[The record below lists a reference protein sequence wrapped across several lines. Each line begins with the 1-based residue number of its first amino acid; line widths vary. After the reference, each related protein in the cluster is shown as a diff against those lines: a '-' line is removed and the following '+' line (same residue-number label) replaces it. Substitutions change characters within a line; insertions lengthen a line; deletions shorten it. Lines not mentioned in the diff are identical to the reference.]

1 MRRFKKKSKKLNIVL
16 LLLVIC
22 FHCCSILIYAG
33 QTTGTLPESG
43 SVKAEYVHGTQKE
56 ALADMKVSLYLVAD
70 MDMKKKPVEFSMK
83 DAFAGCVKEIKPEQ
97 NYTST
102 EWGTISEKLAKHVE
116 QKSIDSISSGKTNAK
131 GIVTFTDLKQG
142 LYLLIAEGTENYE
155 ASPVLLS
162 VPYDLIEVTGRNE
175 WMYDVTVCA
184 KVEERKPV
192 PPIPEE
198 PDDPEPTEEPDD
210 PEPTEDPDDPEPPDE
225 PQPPVDPENPRT
237 PEGLPVPIIP
247 PSIIMPETPVPAGVP
262 IPPANTPRRPNTQ
275 QETPTIVDEGEP
287 EAAPQTVRIG
297 DAEVPLF
304 ADDGAAWA
312 LVNFM
317 LMNLAVF
324 LSLMLLIGYFVTTK
338 KEKEEEEKAE
348 KQEVQEDE
356 EAREEEEE
364 PLKLKKKGLLRLLSL
379 PVAVISVI
387 AFLLTEDISLPT
399 ALLDKWT
406 PLMLFFVLVQMVW
419 VVFSRKKYVN
429 EEEEEEEGDE
439 LE

>member
-1 MRRFKKKSKKLNIVL
+1 MRRFKKKSKKINIVL
-16 LLLVIC
+16 LLLIIC

-33 QTTGTLPESG
+33 QATGTLPESG
-43 SVKAEYVHGTQKE
+43 SVKAEYVHGTQKQ
-56 ALADMKVSLYLVAD
+56 ALTDMNVSLYLVAD
-70 MDMKKKPVEFSMK
+70 MDMKKKPVEFSVK
-83 DAFAGCVKEIKPEQ
+83 DVFAGCVKEIKPEQ

-102 EWGTISEKLAKHVE
+102 EWGTIAEKLAQHVE
-116 QKSIDSISSGKTNAK
+116 QESIASISSGKTNTK
-131 GIVTFTDLKQG
+131 GIVTFSDLKQG
-142 LYLLIAEGTENYE
+142 LYLLIAEGTESHE

-198 PDDPEPTEEPDD
+198 PDEPEPP
-210 PEPTEDPDDPEPPDE
+210 EDPDDPEPPEDPDDPEPPVE
-225 PQPPVDPENPRT
+225 PQTPPIV
-237 PEGLPVPIIP
+237 IIP
-247 PSIIMPETPVPAGVP
+247 PSIIMPETPVPASDP
-262 IPPANTPRRPNTQ
+262 TPPANTPRRPNKQ
-275 QETPTIVDEGEP
+275 QDTPTIVEEDEP
-287 EAAPQTVRIG
+287 EATPQTVRIG
-297 DAEVPLF
+297 GAEVPLF

-338 KEKEEEEKAE
+338 KEKEEEENEEQK
-348 KQEVQEDE
+348 KQKVQEDE
-356 EAREEEEE
+356 TCEEEEE
-364 PLKLKKKGLLRLLSL
+364 PLKLKKKGLLRLLSF
-379 PVAVISVI
+379 PVAIISVI

-419 VVFSRKKYVN
+419 VVFSRKKYVK